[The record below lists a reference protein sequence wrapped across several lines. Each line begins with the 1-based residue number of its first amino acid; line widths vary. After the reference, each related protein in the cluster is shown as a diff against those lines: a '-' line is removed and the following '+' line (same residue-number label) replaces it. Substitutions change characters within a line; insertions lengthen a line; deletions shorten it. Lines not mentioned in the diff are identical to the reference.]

1 MIKSISLALLIFLAG
16 CASNLIQPQSDS
28 IYKISSGFGQN
39 TPPTYIRFYEDRT
52 YRSLENFQ
60 GGDDEAVN
68 ILSKQ
73 SHQAT
78 SAGTYK
84 VSAESV
90 MLNWQKGNL
99 TGSKR
104 LRARNGEIIGTHAG
118 SDKIDLLPV
127 R

>member
-1 MIKSISLALLIFLAG
+1 MIKSLSLALLILLAG

-28 IYKISSGFGQN
+28 IYKISSGFGQK
-39 TPPTYIRFYEDRT
+39 TPPTYIRFYDDKT
-52 YRSLENFQ
+52 YRSLDNFQ
-60 GGDDEAVN
+60 GGDDKAVD

-73 SHQAT
+73 PQQAT
-78 SAGTYK
+78 SSGTYK
-84 VSAESV
+84 ISAESV
-90 MLNWQKGNL
+90 MLHWQKGNL

-118 SDKIDLLPV
+118 SDKIDLLPI